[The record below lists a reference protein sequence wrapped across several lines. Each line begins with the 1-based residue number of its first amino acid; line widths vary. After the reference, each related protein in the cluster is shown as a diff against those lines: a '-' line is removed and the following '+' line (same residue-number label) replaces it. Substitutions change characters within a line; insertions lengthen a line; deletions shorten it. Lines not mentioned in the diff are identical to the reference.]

1 MKQWSE
7 DFVTK
12 HGNVRL
18 LSYIDN
24 LLKEVPGK
32 NCSNRIVRVA
42 CTELAMAINTV
53 EIDAYFKM
61 IAFVFGL
68 IIPANLLTSGSQF

>member
-7 DFVTK
+7 DFITK
-12 HGNVRL
+12 DGNVRL

-42 CTELAMAINTV
+42 CAA
-53 EIDAYFKM
+53 
-61 IAFVFGL
+61 
-68 IIPANLLTSGSQF
+68 